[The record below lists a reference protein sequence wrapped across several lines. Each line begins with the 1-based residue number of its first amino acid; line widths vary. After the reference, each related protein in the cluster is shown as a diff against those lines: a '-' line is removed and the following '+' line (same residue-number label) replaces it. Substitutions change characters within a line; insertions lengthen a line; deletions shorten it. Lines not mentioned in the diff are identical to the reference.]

1 MHEIFLEDAMAS
13 ETNLKNLLKDP
24 SLLVTQGYLAGEWVD
39 GEDGA
44 TFDVTNPARGD
55 VIAQVADLSR
65 AQTAQAIAAAE
76 TAQKE
81 WAAKTAKERA
91 NILRRWYDLMMENA
105 DDLGTIL
112 TAEQGKPLAEAKG
125 EIGYGASFIEFFAE
139 EAKRIYGETIP
150 GHQPDKRI
158 TVLKQPIGVAASI
171 TPWNFPNA
179 MITRKAAPALAA
191 GCSFVARPA
200 AETPLSALVMGV
212 LAERAGIPKGVL
224 SIIPSSR
231 SSEIGKEFCENPAV
245 RKLTFTGSTEV
256 GRILLRQAAD
266 QVMKCSM
273 ELGGNAPFIVFDD
286 ADLDEAVAGAIMCKF
301 RNNGQTCVCANRIY
315 VQSGVYDAFAK
326 KLAEALSKM
335 KIGDGLEDGVA
346 LGPLINQDAITKVQE
361 HIADATAKGGTIF
374 YGGDSHQGEGFFMPP
389 TIVTGATKDMAV
401 ATEET
406 FGPLAPLFKFEDVDE
421 VIELA
426 NDTIFGLASYFYAKD
441 LSRVYKVAEALEYGI
456 VGVNTG
462 IISTE
467 VAPFGGVKQ
476 SGLGREGSHHGI
488 DDYLELK
495 YICMSV

>member
-1 MHEIFLEDAMAS
+1 MSAEMTD
-13 ETNLKNLLKDP
+13 LKSRLKDP
-24 SLLVTQGYLAGEWVD
+24 SLLAELAYCAGEWVQ
-39 GEDGA
+39 GEGGA
-44 TFDVTNPARGD
+44 TFAVTNPARGD
-55 VIAQVADLSR
+55 VIANVADLSR
-65 AQTAQAIAAAE
+65 AQVAATIAKAE
-76 TAQKE
+76 AAQKE
-81 WAAKTAKERA
+81 WAQWTGKERA
-91 NILRRWYDLMMENA
+91 TVLRRWFDLMMANQ

-125 EIGYGASFIEFFAE
+125 EIAYGASFIEFFAE

-150 GHQPDKRI
+150 GHQRDKRI
-158 TVLKQPIGVAASI
+158 MVLKQPIGVAASI

-179 MITRKAAPALAA
+179 MITRKAGPALAA
-191 GCSFVARPA
+191 GCAFVGRPA

-212 LAERAGIPKGVL
+212 LAERAGIPKGVF
-224 SIIPSSR
+224 SIVTSSR

-266 QVMKCSM
+266 SVMKCSM

-286 ADLDEAVAGAIMCKF
+286 ADLDAAVEGAILCKF

-315 VQSGVYDAFAK
+315 VQAGVYDAFAE
-326 KLAEALSKM
+326 KLAARVAQM
-335 KIGDGLEDGVA
+335 KVGDGLEAGTD
-346 LGPLINQDAITKVQE
+346 LGPLINTDAITKVQE
-361 HIADATAKGGTIF
+361 HVADALAKGAKVLV
-374 YGGDSHQGEGFFMPP
+374 GGGEPLQGPGNFLPP
-389 TIVTGATKDMAV
+389 TIVTGATQDMLFSKD
-401 ATEET
+401 ET
-406 FGPLAPLFKFEDVDE
+406 FGPLAPLFKFDTVDDV
-421 VIELA
+421 IAMA

-488 DDYLELK
+488 EDYLEIK

>member
-1 MHEIFLEDAMAS
+1 MLDQN
-13 ETNLKNLLKDP
+13 TDLKSMLKDP
-24 SLLVTQGYLAGEWVD
+24 TLLETRAYVNGAWVD
-39 GEDGA
+39 GDKG

-55 VIAQVADLSR
+55 VVAQVADLSR
-65 AQTAQAIAAAE
+65 EQVADAIGAAE
-76 TAQKE
+76 VAQKE
-81 WAAKTAKERA
+81 WAKWTGKERTA
-91 NILRRWYDLMMENA
+91 VMRKWFDLMMANQ
-105 DDLGTIL
+105 DDLGIIL
-112 TAEQGKPLAEAKG
+112 TVEQGKPLAEAKG
-125 EIGYGASFIEFFAE
+125 EIAYGASFVEFFGE

-150 GHQPDKRI
+150 GHQRDKRI

-191 GCSFVARPA
+191 GCAFIARPA
-200 AETPLSALVMGV
+200 ELTPLSAIAMGV
-212 LAERAGIPKGVL
+212 LAERAGIPAGVFQVVTT
-224 SIIPSSR
+224 SDASST
-231 SSEIGKEFCENPAV
+231 GKEFCENPIV
-245 RKLTFTGSTEV
+245 RKLTFTGSTAV
-256 GRILLRQAAD
+256 GRILLGQAAD

-286 ADLDEAVAGAIMCKF
+286 ADLDAAVEGAIMCKF

-315 VQSGVYDAFAK
+315 VQAGVYDAFAE
-326 KLAEALSKM
+326 KLKSRVSQM
-335 KIGDGLEDGVA
+335 KVGDGLEAGVD
-346 LGPLINQDAITKVQE
+346 LGPLINTAASAKVAS
-361 HIADATAKGGTIF
+361 HIKDATEKGGQIIL
-374 YGGDSHQGEGFFMPP
+374 GDASGDLNGNFFAP
-389 TIVTGATKDMAV
+389 TIITGVTQDMAV

-406 FGPLAPLFKFEDVDE
+406 FGPLAPLFKFEDEDE
-421 VIELA
+421 VIAMA

-488 DDYLELK
+488 EDYLEMK